1 MPSFLS
7 KLFRRKGSED
17 KKPKKPKRGA
27 RIKSKPS
34 KEKVGDTPEVLQP
47 KNDDHLNR
55 TPTATTASDR
65 GSGASRQ
72 QSKAGVV
79 SPRGADANKMTS
91 QRRTTAGPVDLD
103 DTDMEESD
111 VENRQKNNLSP
122 RLSFHQLQQFNR
134 QSTAQSNAHHL
145 YVHSP
150 SKDPRMDSM
159 ENGSDA
165 SSSDFNL
172 STDAEDTE
180 YNNLR
185 RRGGAPYLNS
195 SNLDISGISA
205 MSSPTN
211 YTTDDDNAIFPA
223 LRTDDDATA
232 KDDSLAPD
240 DESHGMKIVPMAHE
254 TEDDMRAWTISPTS
268 QPSIKSGEKTSSPK
282 FNSFKTLKKTKD
294 TPKMV
299 EVEKAHNPASDAF
312 GSKDAFGN
320 FANFDDV
327 FPMEHP
333 KTTQPRSNTRA
344 FFVEEPDKSADS
356 HAQRNK
362 ASSSA
367 SAAQQETS
375 LSDLLAQAKR
385 KSSRSKRGSSSVN
398 SAPVI
403 SAQYLRETHKLG
415 GRPSNGDSRSVDK
428 TTSVSDII
436 QSLEATNAS
445 RLKTSRSGSRS
456 HRSRDHDT
464 HSHTSNGG
472 TSTRSAK
479 ERLREKR
486 RQERNRMGSDE
497 SDNEEAESWLFDEV
511 TGALG
516 PRGVAADMESLGGRS
531 KNSAGNKS
539 HRSHRSHKSHRS
551 HRSSRRKKSSSE
563 SVDSRNSRSSRYSH
577 RSTRSY
583 LSQMSEQSRS
593 VANDLLRLEMQLAMV
608 GSQEVNGE
616 EKASGSVTG
625 STGGASRASRTSRNS
640 RTSTARRTGSV
651 PKRSKMTVIAPPG
664 KLGIILANKA
674 DSKGTVVSGVRTSS
688 VLAEKISPG
697 DRIIAIDGE
706 DVSLMT
712 VSEIT
717 TIMARKSDFERQLT
731 IMTTPKHLGLTSQSR
746 SDYHAEDG
754 YYRR

>member
-7 KLFRRKGSED
+7 KLFRRKGTPLEE
-17 KKPKKPKRGA
+17 KKPKKPSKRSH

-34 KEKVGDTPEVLQP
+34 KENVLDEPPLQP
-47 KNDDHLNR
+47 KNDDLLNR

-65 GSGASRQ
+65 GSAASRQ
-72 QSKAGVV
+72 QKVA
-79 SPRGADANKMTS
+79 SPRQS
-91 QRRTTAGPVDLD
+91 QRRTGPVDLD
-103 DTDMEESD
+103 DTDMDEGD
-111 VENRQKNNLSP
+111 ENRERNNLSP

-134 QSTAQSNAHHL
+134 QSPSQNNAHHL

-150 SKDPRMDSM
+150 ANANDSL
-159 ENGSDA
+159 ENGSNA

-185 RRGGAPYLNS
+185 RRAGAAPYLNT
-195 SNLDISGISA
+195 SNLDTSGLSQ
-205 MSSPTN
+205 MSSPTA

-223 LRTDDDATA
+223 LQTDDDATEA
-232 KDDSLAPD
+232 QEDAPD
-240 DESHGMKIVPMAHE
+240 DEAQGMKIVPMAHE

-268 QPSIKSGEKTSSPK
+268 QPSIKSSKSLEKQTSPK
-282 FNSFKTLKKTKD
+282 FNSFKSL
-294 TPKMV
+294 TPKVVQV
-299 EVEKAHNPASDAF
+299 EEQAPADAF
-312 GSKDAFGN
+312 GKDAFGN
-320 FANFDDV
+320 FANFDEV
-327 FPMEHP
+327 FPMEQAHP
-333 KTTQPRSNTRA
+333 KSRQ
-344 FFVEEPDKSADS
+344 FLVEAHE
-356 HAQRNK
+356 RRK

-367 SAAQQETS
+367 SAATPQEPS
-375 LSDLLAQAKR
+375 ISEILDKAIR
-385 KSSRSKRGSSSVN
+385 KGSRNRRGSSSVN

-403 SAQYLRETHKLG
+403 TAQYLREHHKLG
-415 GRPSNGDSRSVDK
+415 RSSDARSVDK

-445 RLKTSRSGSRS
+445 RMKSSSSSSRR
-456 HRSRDHDT
+456 HRSSRDFDS
-464 HSHTSNGG
+464 HSYTSNGG

-486 RQERNRMGSDE
+486 RKELNRVGSDE
-497 SDNEEAESWLFDEV
+497 SDNEEAENWLFDEV

-531 KNSAGNKS
+531 KSSAGNKS

-593 VANDLLRLEMQLAMV
+593 VAQDLLRLEMQLAMV
-608 GSQEVNGE
+608 GSQEANE
-616 EKASGSVTG
+616 ETKGSGSVTG
-625 STGGASRASRTSRNS
+625 STGGASRASRTSRTS
-640 RTSTARRTGSV
+640 RSRSSARTGSV
-651 PKRSKMTVIAPPG
+651 AQRSKVTVIAPPG

-731 IMTTPKHLGLTSQSR
+731 IMTTPRHLGLHQSR
-746 SDYHAEDG
+746 SDYGEADG